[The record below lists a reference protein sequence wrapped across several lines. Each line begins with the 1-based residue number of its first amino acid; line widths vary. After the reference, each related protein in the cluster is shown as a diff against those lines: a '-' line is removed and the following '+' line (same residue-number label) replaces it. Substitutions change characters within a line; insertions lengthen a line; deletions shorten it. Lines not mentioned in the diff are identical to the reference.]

1 MADTQLRTKG
11 SFLAVDNYE
20 YVNKGPF
27 DARTSVGSYEQLTN
41 PLSWIINDGNG
52 DLTTA
57 GNAWCEL
64 YQGMVVS
71 VVNNE
76 DTTKNGLYYL
86 KSFNS
91 TYASGLMDKS
101 YSAVKEDTQL
111 AEQLAMIWTKLAGC
125 QVVDSKD
132 NLANLDEGT
141 LVYTKGENKFYV
153 RVGDTW
159 IEIKGEKGEKGDK
172 GDQGP
177 AGEAGKAATISVG
190 TVTTGEPGTEVSV
203 TNSGTESAAVFNFVV
218 PKGEQGLKGDQGEKG
233 DTGETGSQG
242 PKGDTGNSVTNMSTV
257 ENAVDEKDPLVMHN
271 SIKVTYSDN
280 TEATFTLNT
289 KGVKGDKGDKG
300 DPGIQ
305 GPTGETGPQGP
316 QGPQGDGGVVQ
327 VNTFTDLNELEEKS
341 TAKTYVVKDADTIYS
356 YIEGKGFVL
365 VGMGN
370 ITVINGGTA
379 DERFQ

>member
-20 YVNKGPF
+20 YVNEGPF
-27 DARTSVGSYEQLTN
+27 DARTSVGSYEQLVN
-41 PLSWIINDGNG
+41 PLSWIINDRNG

-71 VVNNE
+71 VVNSE

-101 YSAVKEDTQL
+101 YSVVKEDIQL
-111 AEQLAMIWTKLAGC
+111 TEQLAMVWTKLASC

-132 NLANLDEGT
+132 NLTSLDEGT
-141 LVYTKGENKFYV
+141 LVYTKGENKFYI
-153 RVGDTW
+153 RVGDAW
-159 IEIKGEKGEKGDK
+159 IEIKGEKGDK
-172 GDQGP
+172 GDQGEKGDTG
-177 AGEAGKAATISVG
+177 ADGKAATISVG
-190 TVTTGEPGTEVSV
+190 TVTTGEPGTEASV
-203 TNSGTESAAVFNFVV
+203 TNSGTESAAVFDFVI
-218 PKGEQGLKGDQGEKG
+218 PKGEQGLQGLKGDKGDQGATG
-233 DTGETGSQG
+233 DQG
-242 PKGDTGNSVTNMSTV
+242 PAGNSVTNMST
-257 ENAVDEKDPLVMHN
+257 ASFTVDEKDPLVMHN
-271 SIKVTYSDN
+271 SIDVTYSDE
-280 TEATFTLNT
+280 TVGHFTIDT
-289 KGVKGDKGDKG
+289 KGVQGPKGDKGD
-300 DPGIQ
+300 Q
-305 GPTGETGPQGP
+305 GAQGP
-316 QGPQGDGGVVQ
+316 QGEQGPKGDQGEKGDGGIVQ
-327 VNTFTDLNELEEKS
+327 VSTFTALPS
-341 TAKTYVVKDADTIYS
+341 TGDPTVVYLVQDAGTMYS
-356 YIEGKGFVL
+356 WMNGAYVL